1 MFKVELSVPARVI
14 VFDIV
19 KVLDVVPPAI
29 VNPVPAAV
37 KVKPLTVVGV
47 KLAPPIVKAGVGEA
61 IDQVAV
67 MPLLAAAVDTEVT
80 VPVVGVAQVK
90 VPDPLLVKT
99 PAASVG
105 YVLEFQ
111 APRAADVI

>member
-14 VFDIV
+14 VLDIV

-47 KLAPPIVKAGVGEA
+47 KLAPPIVNAGVGEA

-80 VPVVGVAQVK
+80 VPDVGAAHVGTPPATVRTWPAVPILRADK
-90 VPDPLLVKT
+90 VLAPD
-99 PAASVG
+99 A
-105 YVLEFQ
+105 
-111 APRAADVI
+111 